1 MYVGNILGIVARFYT
16 TTIDGVNEP
25 FLNPTF
31 TYLCLCICLSQQLS
45 LAYQP
50 TSTTY
55 HIYNEAIEFRFRIQD
70 FCQVHHA
77 RLLLSSLS
85 PSPPLRILLAKSGRG
100 HLISNFIQV
109 GFRLA
114 CKYVKVIATVSF
126 MISSNLSKPTLTLAF
141 HDPNSREIL

>member
-1 MYVGNILGIVARFYT
+1 MPL
-16 TTIDGVNEP
+16 TTIISRLP
-25 FLNPTF
+25 AHLPTIP
-31 TYLCLCICLSQQLS
+31 Y
-45 LAYQP
+45 
-50 TSTTY
+50 
-55 HIYNEAIEFRFRIQD
+55 IYNEAIEFRFRIQD

-141 HDPNSREIL
+141 TIRIHEKYYDVPQTIQNGSTMLIYSVIHRIVIKLL